1 MVLDQ
6 LDSLKY
12 KAVGL
17 LCYQNRLPKRTLLS
31 LYERSVSYLPQPP
44 LILLFSSVLYFVIVC
59 LICFGK
65 YDMEL
70 SFERSFVKV
79 LSCKMNSRNP
89 YKVSVEI
96 SYIYVDMFSIYCL
109 YIFAIRHWMKSVQI
123 RSYCWSVCSC
133 IRIEC
138 GPETIPYLDTFHAV
152 RVTFDF

>member
-1 MVLDQ
+1 MAFLNQ
-6 LDSLKY
+6 LDLLKY

-17 LCYQNRLPKRTLLS
+17 FCYQNWLPKRTLLS

-59 LICFGK
+59 LIYFGK

-79 LSCKMNSRNP
+79 LSCKMNSK
-89 YKVSVEI
+89 YKVSAEI

-109 YIFAIRHWMKSVQI
+109 YIFAIRHCVKSVQI
-123 RSYCWSVCSC
+123 RSYFWSVCSC
-133 IRIEC
+133 IRIEYE
-138 GPETIPYLDTFHAV
+138 PETIPYLDTFHAV